1 MIGRAI
7 SSNTSGGTGAG
18 PGVNKYFFICG
29 IFDFSNFH
37 FSQRRARFAV
47 AAKKKAG
54 ARACGSPD
62 PDASR
67 LCRVPVLITWDNGA
81 GRQSQGCRRL
91 ATISSRHCYGFAR
104 CNGVEAIVKGDH
116 APMPIECEIRD
127 GSLVWIKS
135 PISGVISYVVD
146 VRGKSFA
153 FTLGGRENA
162 DPDAGHLNPESIL
175 HATEACPFCPGNE
188 AMTTREVFRMTR
200 EEVPEWTGATTV
212 DGEGWVVRV
221 INNLFPRIP
230 AELTGNRNES
240 YIVVEDP
247 RHFIDTPRSQDDLI
261 FTGALGGGH
270 FLRLMQADARVMR
283 LALENP
289 DVGSIVIRKNQGR
302 ESGASQPHL
311 HQQIIGSPEPFP
323 AVLAEARA
331 ERENPH
337 MWHELVGLMERL
349 KLVIDRGES
358 VVSYA
363 SPVGI
368 FPRSYDVV
376 MPDFRG
382 LLSELTPEQMR
393 QFANAIY
400 RILMILGPLPLDYE
414 IHQGEGLPLHAH
426 INARLYP
433 YSNVAG
439 TLNLPGTLLQSAA
452 AIRNAL
458 SRH

>member
-1 MIGRAI
+1 
-7 SSNTSGGTGAG
+7 
-18 PGVNKYFFICG
+18 
-29 IFDFSNFH
+29 
-37 FSQRRARFAV
+37 
-47 AAKKKAG
+47 
-54 ARACGSPD
+54 
-62 PDASR
+62 
-67 LCRVPVLITWDNGA
+67 
-81 GRQSQGCRRL
+81 
-91 ATISSRHCYGFAR
+91 
-104 CNGVEAIVKGDH
+104 
-116 APMPIECEIRD
+116 MPIECEIRD
-127 GSLVWIKS
+127 GSLVWIKN
-135 PISGVISYVVD
+135 PITGVISYVVD

-153 FTLGGRENA
+153 FTLGGRESA
-162 DPDAGHLNPESIL
+162 DSESAALTPEKIR
-175 HATEACPFCPGNE
+175 HVTESCPFCPGNE
-188 AMTTREVFRMTR
+188 AMTTAEVFRMTR
-200 EEVPEWTGATTV
+200 EEVPEWTAAKTGDSAA
-212 DGEGWVVRV
+212 WVVRV

-240 YIVVEDP
+240 YIVIEDP
-247 RHFIDTPRSQDDLI
+247 RHFIDEPRSQADLM
-261 FTGALGGGH
+261 FTGALSGEH

-289 DVGSIVIRKNQGR
+289 DVCAVVIRKNQGR

-323 AVLAEARA
+323 VVIAEARA

-337 MWHELVGLMERL
+337 LWHELVALMERL
-349 KLVIDRGES
+349 KLVIDRSESDS

-363 SPVGI
+363 NPIGL

-382 LLSELTPEQMR
+382 LVSELTPEQMR

-400 RILMILGPLPLDYE
+400 RVLMILGPLPLDYE

-458 SRH
+458 GRHSE

>member
-1 MIGRAI
+1 
-7 SSNTSGGTGAG
+7 
-18 PGVNKYFFICG
+18 
-29 IFDFSNFH
+29 
-37 FSQRRARFAV
+37 
-47 AAKKKAG
+47 
-54 ARACGSPD
+54 
-62 PDASR
+62 
-67 LCRVPVLITWDNGA
+67 
-81 GRQSQGCRRL
+81 
-91 ATISSRHCYGFAR
+91 
-104 CNGVEAIVKGDH
+104 
-116 APMPIECEIRD
+116 MPIECEIRD
-127 GSLVWIKS
+127 GSLVWIKN
-135 PISGVISYVVD
+135 PITGVISYVVD

-153 FTLGGRENA
+153 FTLGGRESV
-162 DPDAGHLNPESIL
+162 DGHSVPLTAEAIRR
-175 HATEACPFCPGNE
+175 ATEACPFCPGNE
-188 AMTTREVFRMTR
+188 AMTTREVFRMTPD
-200 EEVPEWTGATTV
+200 ELPEWSGAKTS
-212 DGEGWVVRV
+212 EGAEWVVRV

-240 YIVVEDP
+240 YIVIEDP
-247 RHFIDTPRSQDDLI
+247 RHFMEAPRSPADLM
-261 FTGALGGGH
+261 FTGALGGDH
-270 FLRLMQADARVMR
+270 FLQLMQADARVMR

-289 DVGSIVIRKNQGR
+289 DVCSIVIRKNQGR

-337 MWHELVGLMERL
+337 LWHELVALMERL
-349 KLVIDRGES
+349 KLVIDRGDS

-363 SPVGI
+363 SPIGL

-382 LLSELTPEQMR
+382 LLSELTPEQTR

-439 TLNLPGTLLQSAA
+439 TLNLPSTLLQSAA

-458 SRH
+458 GRHSE